1 VSYIVNFKANAF
13 LHFVSA
19 LYVGVMTVFVSVFV
33 PASLVPAGQ
42 VHALLI
48 FGCLFVV
55 LDLMTG
61 FNQLCRPPSAKMLSA
76 ALHLAFFA
84 TATVVIAFNY
94 LLNRTP
100 PFFGWLWTNDYA
112 VYVALAAAR
121 LLAGGFLIGG
131 MQGTDKR

>member
-1 VSYIVNFKANAF
+1 
-13 LHFVSA
+13 L
-19 LYVGVMTVFVSVFV
+19 LGDV
-33 PASLVPAGQ
+33 PQS
-42 VHALLI
+42 
-48 FGCLFVV
+48 
-55 LDLMTG
+55 
-61 FNQLCRPPSAKMLSA
+61 LSA
-76 ALHLAFFA
+76 ATRVFARNQAHVPPHLAFFT

-112 VYVALAAAR
+112 VYVALAAVR